1 MYYFLTEAIR
11 RRLIKELRAHWSL
24 HPRYSDIVD
33 SIQEKYSFD
42 ERPQYG
48 IIVKTGNATKIQY
61 SPQNFIGTDLSYVA
75 LARIPGYPGISVEWV
90 REDGLAIRNNGGRFP
105 SPAGVYYCEMTSDN
119 EFFVDPLLEVRDE
132 RVMMTSPTEGV
143 LAGIPFLDSLRLFEL
158 PSGRMLKQGTDYA
171 IGSDQVTVF
180 LAVPLA
186 RGQALSADYRTT
198 GTTTGPWTVEP
209 RTGLNKAIPG
219 VVMVFGRRFKKG
231 DRWAVLVSQKREPA
245 YNTFGGKW
253 ELSIDID
260 IITRDVNV
268 QPEIADETAMFLWG
282 ILRPNLIDEGIEIGD
297 VSMSGETEE
306 VFDETADD
314 FFYNSA
320 ISMTVQADWFLFVPI
335 VTRIASYAET
345 IKGLPQNLSIAPF
358 RDPFFE
364 GKATTFEMI
373 K

>member
-24 HPRYSDIVD
+24 HPRYQDIVD
-33 SIQEKYSFD
+33 NIQEKYSFE
-42 ERPQYG
+42 ERPPYG
-48 IIVKTGNATKIQY
+48 IIVKTGNATKVQY
-61 SPQNFIGTDLSYVA
+61 SPDNFMGTGKSYVT

-105 SPAGVYYCEMTSDN
+105 SAAGVYYCEMTSED

-132 RVMMTSPTEGV
+132 RVTMTTNSEGS
-143 LAGIPFLDSLRLFEL
+143 LQAIPYTGSLRIFEL
-158 PSGRMLKQGTDYA
+158 PSGRMLKPGVDYA
-171 IGSDQVTVF
+171 IGSDQVTIF

-186 RGQALSADYRTT
+186 NGQSLSADYRTP
-198 GTTTGPWTVEP
+198 GVTTGPWKVLP

-219 VVMVFGRRFKKG
+219 VVLVFGRRYQKG
-231 DRWAVLVSQKREPA
+231 DRWAVLVSQTREPA
-245 YNTFGGKW
+245 FLQYGGKW
-253 ELSIDID
+253 ELSIDLD

-268 QPEIADETAMFLWG
+268 QPEIADATSMFLWA
-282 ILRPNLIDEGIEIGD
+282 ILRPNLIDEGIEIAD

-306 VFDETADD
+306 VFDENGDD
-314 FFYNSA
+314 YFYNSA

-335 VTRIASYAET
+335 VTRIASYAES
-345 IKGLPQNLSIAPF
+345 IKALPKDLSLSPF

-364 GKATTFEMI
+364 GRATTFEEI